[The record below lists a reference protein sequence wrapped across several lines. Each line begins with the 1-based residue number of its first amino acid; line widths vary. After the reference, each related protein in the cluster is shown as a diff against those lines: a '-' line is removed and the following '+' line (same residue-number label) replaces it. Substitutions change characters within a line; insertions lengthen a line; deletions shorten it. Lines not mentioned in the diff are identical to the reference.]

1 VTYWLGLGS
10 EAKLA
15 ALDVDP
21 GSNVAGDKLV
31 AMVNHAMGSGETK
44 DPAKLLPFIHQG
56 RKLIIYHGTSDP
68 AIPAARSIMFYQAL
82 AATLHGRQKAEAS
95 VRLFLVPG
103 MQHCSGG
110 IGPDQFDTLSAIE
123 AWVEYGKAP
132 EAIAARTKPDAEEQ
146 HSLPLCPYP
155 QQARYL
161 GSGALDDAA
170 NWKCASPGHAT
181 ARSGRARG
189 AG

>member
-1 VTYWLGLGS
+1 MTYWLGLGS

-15 ALDVDP
+15 TLDVDP
-21 GSNVAGDKLV
+21 RSNVAGDKLV
-31 AMVNHAMGSGETK
+31 AMVNHAMGPGETK
-44 DPAKLLPFIHQG
+44 DPAKLLPFIQQG

-82 AATLHGRQKAEAS
+82 ATALHGRQKAEAS

-110 IGPDQFDTLSAIE
+110 IGPDQLDTLSAIE
-123 AWVEYGKAP
+123 HGKAP
-132 EAIAARTKPDAEEQ
+132 EAIAARTKPDAAAQ

-155 QQARYL
+155 QQARYS

-170 NWKCASPGHAT
+170 NWKCASPGHET
-181 ARSGRARG
+181 ARNGH
-189 AG
+189 AGSAG